1 MINHSFE
8 LAARPNAPECGRG
21 SALHVAGE
29 DGRLV
34 LAVGIEE
41 VLLAQLRRFRG
52 EAGICGNGWIMEVS
66 ITRIIVVVG

>member
-1 MINHSFE
+1 MHEEFSKMKC
-8 LAARPNAPECGRG
+8 PNAPECGRG

-34 LAVGIEE
+34 LAVGVEE

-52 EAGICGNGWIMEVS
+52 EAGVCGNG
-66 ITRIIVVVG
+66 